1 MRGRDAKAVT
11 VCPAATGTGDKDTP
25 PNVRSREGH
34 SPRIPPRRPRPAP
47 EADKPGDGGS
57 ALHGLNESNDSSRL
71 SESVEAPKTPRMRTY
86 TANEA
91 KTRFGE
97 FLDRAQR
104 EPVQVMRHDRVVGVM
119 VSAEDYQAMRAFYAD
134 RLRQTLDES
143 AAAAERAGLSP
154 EALDA
159 LLADES

>member
-1 MRGRDAKAVT
+1 MQT
-11 VCPAATGTGDKDTP
+11 F
-25 PNVRSREGH
+25 
-34 SPRIPPRRPRPAP
+34 
-47 EADKPGDGGS
+47 
-57 ALHGLNESNDSSRL
+57 
-71 SESVEAPKTPRMRTY
+71 

-104 EPVQVMRHDRVVGVM
+104 EPVRVMRHERVVGVM
-119 VSAEDYQAMRAFYAD
+119 VSAEDYEAMRAFYAD

-143 AAAAERAGLSP
+143 ATKAARAGLTP
-154 EALDA
+154 QELER